1 MPQLIVE
8 QKGVSTQTVPLS
20 DKEII
25 LGRAHDCDVIL
36 LAEEVSRHHAK
47 IFYRDGKYVIQ
58 DLRSLNGTY
67 VNKQKVLEHTLSH
80 MDEIY
85 LGSKCRIIFRDDTY
99 YGRSNKEEFESTIIS
114 QVELVRKEIED
125 VQNTLFQFSNKSL
138 DREEKLKEIEV
149 AWPKFDVR
157 QLSRA
162 YRRLDALY
170 KASQIMGSAQPLNVK
185 LTKFLELVVDIVGAE
200 RGFILLREDKKNSLV
215 VRAVKALDPS
225 LDASSPSMGIAGKSA
240 IDGEPVLLN
249 DSASDPYFSG
259 RKSIVVQKIK
269 SAMSAPVKIEDR
281 ILGSIY
287 VDAIHKKVQFDE
299 EDLELLCSLGNQV
312 AFAVENARLNEK
324 MLEEERRR
332 QNFKRFLPDP
342 IVEKIIKEGSALKL
356 GGEKK
361 TVATLFCDIR
371 SFSQIAERMSPQDLI
386 ELLNEHFT
394 AITEIIFAWRGTLD
408 KYIGDEIMALFGTP
422 ISTGDDVYSAVCAG
436 LDIIKRNEELNYLR
450 KSEGKPL
457 LQLGVGIEVGEVV
470 AGFVGSPMRME
481 YTVVGDKVNVAK
493 RLCDIANPG
502 KVVVGEEA
510 WKALKGRVVGAPVGC
525 FNVKGKKQPITA
537 YEISGL
543 A

>member
-8 QKGVSTQTVPLS
+8 QHGESTQTIPLS
-20 DKEII
+20 EKEIV
-25 LGRAHDCDVIL
+25 LGRANDCDVVL

-67 VNKQKVLEHTLSH
+67 VNRQRVVEHTLSH
-80 MDEIY
+80 LDEIH
-85 LGSKCRIIFRDDTY
+85 LGKKCRIIFRDDTF
-99 YGRSNKEEFESTIIS
+99 YGRKGQGELDTTIIT
-114 QVELVRKEIED
+114 QVEQVRKEIEN
-125 VQNTLFQFSNKSL
+125 VQNTLFQFSDKSL
-138 DREEKLKEIEV
+138 EREERLREV
-149 AWPKFDVR
+149 EFPFPKFDIK

-170 KASQIMGSAQPLNVK
+170 KASQIMGCAKPLDVR
-185 LTKFLELVVDIVGAE
+185 LDRFLDLVIDIVGAE
-200 RGFILLREDKKNSLV
+200 RGFILLRDDKKNSLV
-215 VRAVKALDPS
+215 IRAVKSLDPD
-225 LDASSPSMGIAGKSA
+225 LDASSPSIGIAGKSA
-240 IDGEPVLLN
+240 IDGEPVLLD
-249 DSASDPYFSG
+249 DSTSDPYFSG
-259 RKSIVVQKIK
+259 RESVLMKKIK

-287 VDAIHKKVQFDE
+287 VDAINRKVKFDE
-299 EDLELLCSLGNQV
+299 GDLELLCSLGSQI
-312 AFAVENARLNEK
+312 AFAVENVRLNEQ
-324 MLEEERRR
+324 MLEEEKKR

-342 IVEKIIKEGSALKL
+342 IVDKIIKEGSALKL

-371 SFSQIAERMSPQDLI
+371 SFSQIAEKMGPQELV

-394 AITEIIFAWRGTLD
+394 AITEIIFAWGGTLD
-408 KYIGDEIMALFGTP
+408 KYIGDEVMALFGTP

-450 KSEGKPL
+450 KAEGKPI

-481 YTVVGDKVNVAK
+481 YTVVGDKVNIAK
-493 RLCDIANPG
+493 RLCDIAGPG
-502 KVVVGEEA
+502 KVVVGEET
-510 WKALKGRVVGAPVGC
+510 WKALKGKVVGTPVG
-525 FNVKGKKQPITA
+525 NLKVKGKDQPVVA
-537 YEISGL
+537 YEITGL